1 MVGDFALSIRTS
13 PPPTAAQ
20 RKAAERARKREQGFI
35 LLEYWVL
42 PEQRA
47 RLDKFVGALRR
58 EAEMLA

>member
-1 MVGDFALSIRTS
+1 MTRKTPVT
-13 PPPTAAQ
+13 PAAQ

>member
-1 MVGDFALSIRTS
+1 MTRKTPVT
-13 PPPTAAQ
+13 PAAQ

-47 RLDKFVGALRR
+47 RLDKFVSALRR

>member
-1 MVGDFALSIRTS
+1 MIRRPSTS
-13 PPPTAAQ
+13 PAAQ

-42 PEQRA
+42 PEHRP
-47 RLDKFVGALRR
+47 RLDRFVDKLRR